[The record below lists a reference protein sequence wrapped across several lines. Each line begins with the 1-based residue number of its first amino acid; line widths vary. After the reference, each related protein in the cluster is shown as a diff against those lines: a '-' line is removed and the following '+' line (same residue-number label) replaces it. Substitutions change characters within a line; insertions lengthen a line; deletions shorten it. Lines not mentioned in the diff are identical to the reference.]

1 MQTIGKDVLY
11 FETGPGNKPTH
22 RVKPGETFEVVT
34 QINAGPWIDRL
45 PEAEQKKWRE
55 KLHGGNPSSGCI
67 WVEGAMPGDML
78 SVEIGAIE
86 VDPVGYTRF
95 GGWNFAM
102 PGWLNIGDHQKLV
115 EIRDGVI
122 HWSERLKLPAK
133 PMLGFLGVSPARER
147 LGNEWGGTWGGNMD
161 AQEVTS
167 GTTLHLRVNCEGA
180 LLHMGDMHAIQGD
193 GEICGA
199 GGIEAAGKVK
209 VTCRLSSPAP
219 EKLRWPRFE
228 DATHIG
234 VIAQARPAE
243 DAFRH
248 ALCDLLRWL
257 EASHG
262 IPMGEAYLLLGQ
274 VLEARVTAYVNPTY
288 SYVAKIAK
296 KYLA

>member
-1 MQTIGKDVLY
+1 MQTIGKDILY
-11 FETGPGNKPTH
+11 FETGPDNKVTH
-22 RVKPGETFEVVT
+22 RVEPGEAFEVVT
-34 QINAGPWIDRL
+34 QINNGPWIDRL
-45 PEAEQKKWRE
+45 PEAEQKTWRE
-55 KLHGGNPSSGCI
+55 RLIGGNPASGCI
-67 WVEGAMPGDML
+67 WVEGAKPGDML

-102 PGWLNIGDHQKLV
+102 PGWMDIGVQQKLV

-122 HWSERLKLPAK
+122 HWSEKLKLPVR
-133 PMLGFLGVSPARER
+133 PMLGFVGVAPARER
-147 LGNEWGGTWGGNMD
+147 FSNEWGGAWGGNMD
-161 AQEVTS
+161 AQEVTT
-167 GTTLHLRVNCEGA
+167 GTTLHLRVNCAGA
-180 LLHMGDMHAIQGD
+180 LLHIGDMHALQGD

-199 GGIEAAGKVK
+199 GGIEAGGKVQ
-209 VTCRLSSPAP
+209 VTCRLTSPAP

-257 EASHG
+257 EAAHG
-262 IPMGEAYLLLGQ
+262 IPAGEAYLLLGQ

-288 SYVAKIAK
+288 SYVAKIAR
-296 KYLA
+296 KYVS